1 MIKKRSLSIR
11 GHATS
16 ITLEDEFW
24 YWLKKIAL
32 EKDMTVPKL
41 IAQIDEDRFK
51 DNTSDVN
58 GLSSTLRVYI
68 LRHLEGIITEA
79 DQGL

>member
-24 YWLKKIAL
+24 DWLKKIAHQ
-32 EKDMTVPKL
+32 KDMTVPKL

-51 DNTSDVN
+51 DKTGEIN
-58 GLSSTLRVYI
+58 GLSSSLRVYI
-68 LRHLEGIITEA
+68 IRHLETLIAHA
-79 DQGL
+79 DY